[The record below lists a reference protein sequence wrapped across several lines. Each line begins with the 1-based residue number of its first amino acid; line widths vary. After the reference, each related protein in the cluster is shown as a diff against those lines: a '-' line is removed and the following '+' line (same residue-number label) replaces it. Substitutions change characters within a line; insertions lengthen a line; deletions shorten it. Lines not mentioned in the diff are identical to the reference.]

1 METETCCMVLKVCDK
16 RKLDPVKEVGELRR
30 EKWVNRGN

>member
-1 METETCCMVLKVCDK
+1 METETCSVVLRACDK
-16 RKLDPVKEVGELRR
+16 WKLDPVKEAGELRR